1 MRQIVAGLTGDSD
14 GTGDLAV
21 ELSKTD
27 PASLETGQ
35 DSEDDSG
42 EPEDWV
48 PDPVDADP
56 GPHPPVPPG
65 LALWGGSRR
74 ACAAVLRLLLSA
86 LRLEQVRGQGPTQ
99 SSSQNA
105 SGGLVVGL
113 W

>member
-56 GPHPPVPPG
+56 GPPPPAPQ
-65 LALWGGSRR
+65 ALDCEGGSSGTLLEFV
-74 ACAAVLRLLLSA
+74 AMSVLGLEGSVVSA
-86 LRLEQVRGQGPTQ
+86 QPSPVSRG
-99 SSSQNA
+99 A
-105 SGGLVVGL
+105 
-113 W
+113 

>member
-35 DSEDDSG
+35 DGEDDSG

-56 GPHPPVPPG
+56 GPRPAACRLCAVGGSGRWHCALQVTVTCALRPEGGGTWRGALP
-65 LALWGGSRR
+65 LAL
-74 ACAAVLRLLLSA
+74 
-86 LRLEQVRGQGPTQ
+86 
-99 SSSQNA
+99 
-105 SGGLVVGL
+105 
-113 W
+113 